1 MKNIYKVFA
10 FLGIFI
16 FSSCEL
22 DYLDSPNDVTLSSAN
37 PDFLMNQIQTSF
49 AGFFSGAHGRGLRVT
64 RIWHQGGNTYEV
76 SNGASAQ
83 NGTWGAYS
91 GLLQD
96 IQSLKEL
103 TAGGIF
109 FRHQAVAKILEA
121 YTLMTLVDIFGDI
134 PYTEAL
140 DPNNFNPVA
149 DDDATV
155 YLAAFNL
162 LQEAKADLAAI
173 TASTPNIA
181 NDLFYGNNATRWTR
195 LANTLELRYHLNRRL
210 IDAAGSTTAINAL
223 IAGGNLL
230 QAGDDFVFRYGS
242 SAADPDSR
250 HPQFAGQ
257 FPNGGGDYQST
268 YFMWH
273 ITEAKKLTPG
283 DGTDSPDPRANYYFY
298 RQAGTNPT
306 LASEKE
312 CIAEFKPNHY
322 DASMVWCLPGTRG
335 YWGRDHMDPDGI
347 PPDNLRRTLYGVY
360 PAGALFDDNTP
371 GAMNAT
377 KTGGRGAGIQ
387 PIMLTS
393 FVDFMLS
400 EAALTLGTTGDP
412 RVLLLSGIQKHIDY
426 VRTWSLT
433 TTEAAKINTFSPA
446 AAHNTKRDAYV
457 ALINTEYNAAAATQD
472 RLRIIAREYWKSLY
486 GSGLEAYNLYR
497 RTGMPDNMQPG
508 QVPDIGK
515 FPRSFFYPND
525 YVVRNRNA
533 VQKTNHDATVFW
545 DTNPAGFID

>member
-1 MKNIYKVFA
+1 MKNLYKVFA
-10 FLGIFI
+10 ILGIFL

-22 DYLDSPNDVTLSSAN
+22 DYLDSPNDVTLSSADPN
-37 PDFLMNQIQTSF
+37 YLINQIQTSF
-49 AGFFSGAHGRGLRVT
+49 AGYFSGAHPRGLRVT

-76 SNGASAQ
+76 SNSASAQ

-91 GLLQD
+91 GMLQD
-96 IQSLKEL
+96 IKSLKTL
-103 TAGGIF
+103 TEGGVF
-109 FRHQAVAKILEA
+109 LRHNAVAKILEA
-121 YTLMTLVDIFGDI
+121 YTLMTLVDTFGDI

-149 DDDATV
+149 DDDVSV

-162 LQEAKADLAAI
+162 LQSAKADLAAV
-173 TASTPNIA
+173 TASTPAIT
-181 NDLFYGNNATRWTR
+181 NDLFYGNNTTRWTR

-210 IDAAGSTTAINAL
+210 VDAAGSTTAINAL

-250 HPQFAGQ
+250 HPNFAGQ

-273 ITEAKKLTPG
+273 ITEAMKVTPG
-283 DGTDSPDPRANYYFY
+283 DAAQSPDPRANYYFY
-298 RQAGTNPT
+298 RQTGSNPT
-306 LASEKE
+306 LSSEIS
-312 CIAEFKPNHY
+312 CIAEFPPNHY
-322 DASMVWCLPGTRG
+322 PTDMVWCLPGIRG

-347 PPDNLRRTLYGVY
+347 PPDGLRRTLYGVY
-360 PAGALFDDNTP
+360 PAGAVFDDNTP
-371 GAMNAT
+371 GPMSAS
-377 KTGGRGAGIQ
+377 KTGARGAGIQ

-400 EAALTLGTTGDP
+400 EAALTLGTTGDA

-433 TTEAAKINTFSPA
+433 TSEGTKINTFSPA

-457 ALINTEYNAAAATQD
+457 ALVDTEYNAATAPQD
-472 RLRIIAREYWKSLY
+472 RLRIIAREYWKSLF

-497 RTGMPDNMQPG
+497 RTGMPDGMQPG

-515 FPRSFFYPND
+515 FPRTFFYPND
-525 YVVRNRNA
+525 FVVRNSS
-533 VQKTNHDATVFW
+533 VDQKANHDATVFW